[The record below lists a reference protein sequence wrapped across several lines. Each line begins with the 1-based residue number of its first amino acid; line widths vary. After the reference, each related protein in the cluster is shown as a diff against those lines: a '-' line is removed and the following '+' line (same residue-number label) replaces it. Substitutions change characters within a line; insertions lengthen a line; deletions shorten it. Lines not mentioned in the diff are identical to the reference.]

1 MLIVL
6 LNCDLSCPNW
16 SYQGQNHQ
24 MAELPNDR
32 ITKFILME
40 IDGYTICPILSNFF
54 LNDLAYETSIFKKFI
69 FELEASDSFKKSL
82 VFW

>member
-1 MLIVL
+1 
-6 LNCDLSCPNW
+6 
-16 SYQGQNHQ
+16 
-24 MAELPNDR
+24 
-32 ITKFILME
+32 ME

>member
-24 MAELPNDR
+24 MVELPNDR

-40 IDGYTICPILSNFF
+40 IDGYTICPILSIFF
-54 LNDLAYETSIFKKFI
+54 
-69 FELEASDSFKKSL
+69 
-82 VFW
+82 